1 MNLALLGFATVAA
14 FIILIMTKRLSA
26 IVALIAIPIVAGLF
40 VPGQPD
46 LGGMIVEGI
55 LQVAPIAL
63 LLSFAI
69 LFFGIMMDAGLF
81 DPLVRR
87 ILHLVGNDPLRIA
100 IGTAA
105 LSALVS
111 VDGDGTT
118 TALIVITALLPVYRS
133 IGMNPLILATLLGGT
148 NAIMNFVPWGGP
160 SARAAA
166 ALKVDLLSDLFLPLL
181 PAMAAGLIAAFGL
194 AWWFGVTERQRL
206 GWQPAEMQHGAAVKH
221 ETPPERRPHLFWPNL
236 LLTLALMAGMFTG
249 IASLPVL
256 MMGAFAI
263 AVTINYPNLQAQR
276 ERINAHANNVVMV
289 ALLIF
294 AAGSLTGIMNGTG
307 MLDAMAQALVRGIP
321 DAMGPYLAPVTAV
334 LSLPITFLMSNDAY
348 YFGIVP
354 VLAEAATN
362 FGIPPEA
369 IGRAS
374 MMGQPVHQLS
384 PLLAPVYLACGL
396 LGVEVADVQ
405 RFALKYAALISL
417 VLTLG
422 AILTGAIP
430 LAVS

>member
-14 FIILIMTKRLSA
+14 FIILIMTRRLSA
-26 IVALIAIPIVAGLF
+26 IVALIAIPIVAGLLA
-40 VPGQPD
+40 PGQAD

-133 IGMNPLILATLLGGT
+133 IGMNPLILATLLGST

-160 SARAAA
+160 AARAAA
-166 ALKVDLLSDLFLPLL
+166 ALKIDLLSDLFLPLL
-181 PAMAAGLIAAFGL
+181 PAMAAGMLAAFGL
-194 AWWFGVTERQRL
+194 AWWFGVTERRRL
-206 GWQPAEMQHGAAVKH
+206 GWQPAAMQHGAAVEH
-221 ETPPERRPHLFWPNL
+221 ESPPERRPHLFWPNL

-263 AVTINYPNLQAQR
+263 AVTLNYPNLQAQR

-294 AAGSLTGIMNGTG
+294 AAGSLTGIMDGTG
-307 MLDAMAQALVRGIP
+307 MLDAMAQALVHGIP

-362 FGIPPEA
+362 FGVPAEA

-417 VLTLG
+417 ALTLG